1 VGSGVERGRIVRN
14 DGFRTAALVELDS
27 GEQLSFTPTW
37 EMGHLAEDRRVL
49 VTRRGKMVVQIVLD
63 LSPIGLTEGDAR
75 HFDRVRTQLD
85 EMLAKGALTAE
96 QREMFEALLE
106 LDVYGAMGKE
116 GRMLRDRLERGL
128 AGDHLRLSSEDPW
141 AALARQDIS
150 ASPHRAT
157 WLALIELAGDGSKP
171 TKKWLKTV
179 TELVGTLGT
188 PVFVEHV
195 RRWFAKVAPRPV
207 TRDESNWFTPAMVDA
222 NSDALRNLVWACSTV
237 TGERE
242 TETLAVLVG
251 DLAVRCFTKIP
262 GVGALSTRAGN
273 ACIYVLSQLP
283 GLRAV
288 AQLSRLGSRLRYR
301 KAIALVEKAK
311 AEAAKRAGMEPID
324 LEELA
329 LPTFGLDVTG
339 RTRIP
344 VGAYEAELAVA
355 GEDVTLT
362 WYGGGKRLK
371 SMPAAVKA
379 NAEELAELKATHKE
393 LAALVP
399 TLRYQLER
407 WMMEPREWTLADLRT
422 RYLDHPLAAA
432 LSRRLIYVAGTRA
445 VIFLDGYPLGVN
457 GKQLELADDTMLSLW
472 HPLGRPASEIAAWQ
486 KLLASLGVTQ
496 PIKQLERE
504 IYAADAKAASRF
516 AGKVVRQHQFAAL
529 CRERGWTYRLQGNF
543 DSANT
548 PSKSLSAYGLEIE
561 LEAEPAG
568 NEVAGSGIFVHLR
581 TGNVRFS
588 RNGKTVKPGDVP
600 PRCFS
605 EAMRDVDL
613 LVTVGAR

>member
-1 VGSGVERGRIVRN
+1 VPEAGRIIDN
-14 DGFRTAALVELDS
+14 DVMHARCVILLDS
-27 GEQLSFTPTW
+27 GERVGYTRYSFDY
-37 EMGHLAEDRRVL
+37 AEGRRVL
-49 VTRRGKMVVQIVLD
+49 VTQRPGREPWVVLD
-63 LSPIGLTEGDAR
+63 LSGIGMTDEEAR
-75 HFDRVRTQLD
+75 DPANV
-85 EMLAKGALTAE
+85 LARFEAMRAVGPLTAE
-96 QREMFEALLE
+96 QRDLFEAA
-106 LDVYGAMGKE
+106 LDLHQASGKA
-116 GRMLRDRLERGL
+116 GRLLRDRIERGL
-128 AGDHLRLSSEDPW
+128 AGDDLPLNGEDPW
-141 AALARQDIS
+141 AALARQDLE
-150 ASPHRAT
+150 ASPQRTT
-157 WLALIELAGDGSKP
+157 WLALIELEGDGAKP
-171 TKKWLKTV
+171 TKKWLKAASD
-179 TELVGTLGT
+179 LVATLGA
-188 PVFVEHV
+188 PVFIDHV
-195 RRWFAKVAPRPV
+195 RRWFGKVAPRPV
-207 TRDESNWFTPAMVDA
+207 VRDESNWFTPAMVDI
-222 NSDALRNLVWACSTV
+222 NSEALRNLVWACSTI

-242 TETLAVLVG
+242 TETVAVLVG

-262 GVGALSTRAGN
+262 SVGALSTKAGN

-301 KAIALVEKAK
+301 QALALVDKAK
-311 AEAAKRAGMEPID
+311 DEAAKRAGMDPID

-339 RTRIP
+339 RVRIP
-344 VGAYEAELAVA
+344 IDAYEAELAVV

-371 SMPAAVKA
+371 AMPAA
-379 NAEELAELKATHKE
+379 LKGHADLKDLKTTQKE

-432 LSRRLIYVAGTRA
+432 LARRLIYVAGKRT
-445 VIFLDGYPLGVN
+445 VIFIDGYPLDVD
-457 GKQLELADDTMLSLW
+457 GKQLDLADDSRLSLW
-472 HPLGRPASEIAAWQ
+472 HPLGRPASELAAWR
-486 KLLASLGVTQ
+486 KLLESLGVTQ
-496 PIKQLERE
+496 PIKQLDRE
-504 IYAADAKAASRF
+504 IYVADAKAASRF

-529 CRERGWTYRLQGNF
+529 CRERGWTYRLQGQF

-548 PSKSLSAYGLEIE
+548 PMKELPAYGLAIE

-568 NEVAGSGIFVHLR
+568 NEVAGTGIFVSLR

-588 RNGKTVKPGDVP
+588 RNGKTVKPADVP
-600 PRCFS
+600 ARCFS

>member
-1 VGSGVERGRIVRN
+1 
-14 DGFRTAALVELDS
+14 
-27 GEQLSFTPTW
+27 
-37 EMGHLAEDRRVL
+37 
-49 VTRRGKMVVQIVLD
+49 
-63 LSPIGLTEGDAR
+63 
-75 HFDRVRTQLD
+75 FD
-85 EMLAKGALTAE
+85 
-96 QREMFEALLE
+96 ALLE

-128 AGDHLRLSSEDPW
+128 AGDHMRLSSEDPW
-141 AALARQDIS
+141 AALARQDLE
-150 ASPHRAT
+150 ASPQRAT
-157 WLALIELAGDGSKP
+157 WLALIELEGDGSKP
-171 TKKWLKTV
+171 TKKWLKAA
-179 TELVGTLGT
+179 TELVATLT
-188 PVFVEHV
+188 APVFIDHV

-207 TRDESNWFTPAMVDA
+207 VRDERNWFTPAMVDV
-222 NSDALRNLVWACSTV
+222 NTDALRNLVWACSTIS
-237 TGERE
+237 GERE

-262 GVGALSTRAGN
+262 GVGALSTKAGN

-288 AQLSRLGSRLRYR
+288 AQLSRLGARLRY
-301 KAIALVEKAK
+301 KQAIALVEKAK
-311 AEAAKRAGMEPID
+311 LEAAKRAGMDPID

-339 RTRIP
+339 RVRIP
-344 VGAYEAELAVA
+344 IDAYEAELAVV
-355 GEDVTLT
+355 GEDVALT

-371 SMPAAVKA
+371 AMPAALKGH
-379 NAEELAELKATHKE
+379 AELKELKTTHKE

-399 TLRYQLER
+399 TLRFQLER

-432 LSRRLIYVAGTRA
+432 LSRRLIYVAGKRA
-445 VIFLDGYPLGVN
+445 AIFVDGYPLDVN
-457 GKQLELADDTMLSLW
+457 GKQLELPDDTVLSLW
-472 HPLGRPASEIAAWQ
+472 HPLGRPASEIAAWK
-486 KLLASLGVTQ
+486 KLLDSLGVTQ

-529 CRERGWTYRLQGNF
+529 CRERGWTYRLQGQF

-548 PSKSLSAYGLEIE
+548 PTKALPAYGLQVE

-568 NEVAGSGIFVHLR
+568 NEVAGSGIFVALR

-588 RNGKTVKPGDVP
+588 RDGKTVKPADVP
-600 PRCFS
+600 ARCFS

>member
-1 VGSGVERGRIVRN
+1 VGSAVERGRIIRN

-27 GEQLSFTPTW
+27 GEQLSFSPTW
-37 EMGHLAEDRRVL
+37 EMSHLAEDRRVL
-49 VTRRGKMVVQIVLD
+49 VTRRGTMVLQVVLD

-75 HFDRVRTQLD
+75 HFDRVRTELD
-85 EMLAKGALTAE
+85 ALLAKGALTAE
-96 QREMFEALLE
+96 QRELFDALLE

-128 AGDHLRLSSEDPW
+128 AGDHLPLSSEDPW
-141 AALARQDIS
+141 AALARQDIA
-150 ASPHRAT
+150 ASPQRAT

-171 TKKWLKTV
+171 TKKWSKTA
-179 TELVGTLGT
+179 TELVATLGT
-188 PVFVEHV
+188 ATFIEHV

-207 TRDESNWFTPAMVDA
+207 TRDERNWFTPAMVDV

-237 TGERE
+237 TGEKE

-288 AQLSRLGSRLRYR
+288 AQLSRLGSRLRY
-301 KAIALVEKAK
+301 KQAIALVEKAK
-311 AEAAKRAGMEPID
+311 IECAKRAGMEPID

-339 RTRIP
+339 RTRIS
-344 VGAYEAELAVA
+344 VGDYEAELAVV

-371 SMPAAVKA
+371 STPAAVKA
-379 NAEELAELKATHKE
+379 HPEELKELKATHKE

-399 TLRYQLER
+399 TLRYRLER
-407 WMMEPREWTLADLRT
+407 WMMEPREWTLADLHT

-432 LSRRLIYVAGTRA
+432 LSRRLIYVAGKRT
-445 VIFLDGYPLGVN
+445 VIFVDGYPLGVD
-457 GKQLELADDTMLSLW
+457 GKQLDLPDDTMLSLW
-472 HPLGRPASEIAAWQ
+472 HPLGRPASELEAWQ
-486 KLLASLGVTQ
+486 KLLAALGVTQ

-516 AGKVVRQHQFAAL
+516 AGKIVRQHQFAAL
-529 CRERGWTYRLQGNF
+529 CRERGWSYRLQGQF
-543 DSANT
+543 DSANNAT
-548 PSKSLSAYGLEIE
+548 KPLPAYGLQVE
-561 LEAEPAG
+561 LEVEPAG
-568 NEVAGSGIFVHLR
+568 NETSGSMIFVHLR
-581 TGNVRFS
+581 TGQVRFS
-588 RNGKTVKPGDVP
+588 RNGKTVKPGEVP
-600 PRCFS
+600 ARCFS